1 MAIDAIDE
9 RGITNHFGAFSIISA
24 KLEFS
29 RIWNKSTFFGAEVQS
44 QNVLKFEIFPLSSF
58 GDIIVQS
65 RSGPTM
71 LFAQTAGH
79 NEPVAFRP

>member
-1 MAIDAIDE
+1 MTIDA
-9 RGITNHFGAFSIISA
+9 RGITNRFGAFSIIAA

-29 RIWNKSTFFGAEVQS
+29 RIWNKSPFFGAEVQS

-65 RSGPTM
+65 RSGT
-71 LFAQTAGH
+71 TH
-79 NEPVAFRP
+79 AFCTNRGA